1 MAVDRELEQM
11 ERVQDQQD
19 GAGESESQ
27 SAAESNDNAA
37 QASQGTVSRQEYER
51 SVQEREALLDRVA
64 RTQAEFDNYRK
75 RSAKEQADFREYAVA
90 DAIKNFLPVLD
101 SFDLALR
108 AQKGDSGDAGLRSGI
123 ELIRKQMEDVLTRL
137 GVQTVPAQGQQ
148 FDPRVHEAIEMV
160 ESSDHPDHQVIEE
173 LQHGYKLKD
182 RLLRP
187 AMVRVATNPTKK

>member
-11 ERVQDQQD
+11 DVQNQQD
-19 GAGESESQ
+19 GAGEPDPQ

-37 QASQGTVSRQEYER
+37 QASQGTVSRQDYER
-51 SVQEREALLDRVA
+51 SVQEREALLDRLA

-108 AQKGDSGDAGLRSGI
+108 AQKGDNGDAGLRSGI

-137 GVQTVPAQGQQ
+137 GVQTVPAEGQP

-187 AMVRVATNPTKK
+187 AMVRVATTPAKK